1 MSSVPSSPAPA
12 TSFAS
17 ASASATAASAAALL
31 PAALPASSPA
41 SSSPAPPLAASPLAA
56 SAAALL
62 AADLVPIVVKARDS
76 AAQRAVAVLNT
87 GGTIGMRANAQ
98 GSLEPCAGYLAT
110 RMLELP
116 ELRRAETPAV
126 SLFELLPLLDS
137 SDMGSED
144 WLRVAR
150 TIEAL
155 YDDFDAFV
163 VIMGTDTMAYAAS
176 ALSFILEDLGKMVV
190 LTGSMLPLADL
201 FNDAQRNLI
210 VSVVMAATLDV
221 HEVCIFMD
229 DALLRGNRTVK
240 SNNSGL
246 DAFESPNYPALAKLE
261 TGIRLRRSALQPR
274 AAGGRF
280 RVHPRLDTNV
290 AVWRMIP
297 GFDDEYI
304 FNAIAHSVR
313 LRAVVLELYGTGN
326 LSSRKQSLVDAL
338 SAAIGKGVVVVAT
351 SQCLHGKVDLRAYAL
366 GRRLEAIG
374 VVSGLDMTTEAV
386 VTKLAYLLSWPDAT
400 PARVA
405 QLMQRNL
412 RGELTETLTDASTA
426 DRYAATASADAR
438 GVGGAG
444 GDVIITATSIARA
457 VAAAKAA
464 HAAGA
469 E

>member
-1 MSSVPSSPAPA
+1 MSASLSASPPPSSSSSAPAPP
-12 TSFAS
+12 SPLPFPS
-17 ASASATAASAAALL
+17 PSPLSASAAALQQ
-31 PAALPASSPA
+31 AAE
-41 SSSPAPPLAASPLAA
+41 
-56 SAAALL
+56 
-62 AADLVPIVVKARDS
+62 DLTPIVVKARS
-76 AAQRAVAVLNT
+76 SPAQRAVAVLNT
-87 GGTIGMRANAQ
+87 GGTIGMRANAA
-98 GSLEPCAGYLAT
+98 GALEPCAGYLAQ

-150 TIEAL
+150 AIEAL
-155 YDDFDAFV
+155 YDQFDAFV

-221 HEVCIFMD
+221 PEVCIFMD
-229 DALLRGNRTVK
+229 DALMRGNRCVK

-261 TGIRLRRSALQPR
+261 TGIRLRRSALLAR
-274 AAGGRF
+274 AGAGGRF
-280 RVHPRLDTNV
+280 RVHAALDTNV

-304 FNAIAHSVR
+304 TTAIAHSTR
-313 LRAVVLELYGTGN
+313 LRAIVLELYGTGN
-326 LSSRKQSLVDAL
+326 LSSRKQGLVDAL
-338 SAAIGKGVVVVAT
+338 AAAVAKGIVIVAT
-351 SQCLHGKVDLRAYAL
+351 SQCLRGKVDLRAYAL

-405 QLMQRNL
+405 QLMQRSL
-412 RGELTETLTDASTA
+412 RGELTETLAEAHGTA
-426 DRYAATASADAR
+426 DRFAVGAAASSGAGAAASA
-438 GVGGAG
+438 GGGGGAA
-444 GDVIITATSIARA
+444 GDVFITAGSIARA
-457 VAAAKAA
+457 VAAAEKAA
-464 HAAGA
+464 REAAGGAAA

>member
-1 MSSVPSSPAPA
+1 MEK
-12 TSFAS
+12 
-17 ASASATAASAAALL
+17 
-31 PAALPASSPA
+31 
-41 SSSPAPPLAASPLAA
+41 SPLAA
-56 SAAALL
+56 SAEALQL
-62 AADLVPIVVKARDS
+62 QQRAADLTPIVVKARDS
-76 AAQRAVAVLNT
+76 PSQRAVAVLNT
-87 GGTIGMRANAQ
+87 GGTIGMRANAE
-98 GSLEPCAGYLAT
+98 GALEPCAGYLAT

-155 YDDFDAFV
+155 YEDFDAFV

-210 VSVVMAATLDV
+210 VSVVMAATLGV
-221 HEVCIFMD
+221 PEVCIFMD
-229 DALLRGNRTVK
+229 DALMRGNRCVK

-274 AAGGRF
+274 AAAGGRF
-280 RVHPRLDTNV
+280 RVHARLDTNV

-304 FNAIAHSVR
+304 FNAITHSVR

-351 SQCLHGKVDLRAYAL
+351 SQCLRGKVDLRAYAL

-405 QLMQRNL
+405 QLMRRSL
-412 RGELTETLTDASTA
+412 RGELTETLADAS
-426 DRYAATASADAR
+426 AAERFAAAVGVDGSE
-438 GVGGAG
+438 VGGGGGGGGGNA
-444 GDVIITATSIARA
+444 GDVIITASSIARA
-457 VAAAKAA
+457 VAAAAA
-464 HAAGA
+464 RASPHPQLLPLPTPPAPPVPPVQAPRA
-469 E
+469 EE